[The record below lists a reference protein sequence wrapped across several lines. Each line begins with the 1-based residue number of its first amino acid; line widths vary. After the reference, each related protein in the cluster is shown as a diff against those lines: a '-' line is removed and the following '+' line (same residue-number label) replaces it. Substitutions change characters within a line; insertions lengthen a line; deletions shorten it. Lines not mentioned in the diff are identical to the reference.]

1 LAKFIE
7 NDFIEIQ
14 NTLNSYSE
22 KKISKFMMGIDK
34 NDFFKSLNSMIE
46 KMKISNISEN
56 EFIYLFNFFDYKK
69 IDNLKYQIGEMKYSL
84 IDDLFLEENTV
95 QILQNLSDNLIGLKH
110 VDKECM
116 DNFLN
121 GKRVNLADYQ
131 KHISIENAI
140 MGDYNKLKSFI
151 K

>member
-1 LAKFIE
+1 
-7 NDFIEIQ
+7 
-14 NTLNSYSE
+14 
-22 KKISKFMMGIDK
+22 MGIDK